1 MTRDW
6 YFEVESKRNWMVR
19 ILSYLKISC
28 ICRHVPWHLLQP
40 FWAQDP
46 SRMETLLIH
55 LFLCKNYKLI
65 IFWYFSSTPF
75 PIRLYNFKIGE
86 WIIFWIV
93 EKTKFVDDFIGSK
106 VYTVVN
112 LPWSQIFTMGGTSFF
127 VWLGT
132 FLIAFLLSD
141 DFYLRDFWKKK

>member
-1 MTRDW
+1 M
-6 YFEVESKRNWMVR
+6 
-19 ILSYLKISC
+19 
-28 ICRHVPWHLLQP
+28 
-40 FWAQDP
+40 
-46 SRMETLLIH
+46 
-55 LFLCKNYKLI
+55 
-65 IFWYFSSTPF
+65 
-75 PIRLYNFKIGE
+75 
-86 WIIFWIV
+86 